1 MTTDYTIRLEPH
13 EGNLWGHITVHR
25 WSHRVAEAVRRD
37 VDAIVTK
44 RGPILAAP
52 TEDRACGV
60 AFAKWR
66 KFMALIGFGFYRTIT
81 TDGMR
86 RSVYVR
92 WR

>member
-1 MTTDYTIRLEPH
+1 VADYTIRLERH
-13 EGNLWGHITVHR
+13 EGNLWGHLTVHR
-25 WSHRVAEAVRRD
+25 WSHRVARTVRRD
-37 VDAIVTK
+37 VDAIVAE

-52 TEDRACGV
+52 TEDCASGA

-81 TDGMR
+81 TDGVR
-86 RSVYVR
+86 RSVYAR